1 MLFYLPQKSSIENHT
16 KLVGFTAT
24 KKIGNA
30 VKRNRS
36 KRRLRALFL
45 KYSDSLKNGT
55 YVFVAKQ
62 STPDYPSDK
71 LDLEFKKV
79 ISRAKAFND

>member
-1 MLFYLPQKSSIENHT
+1 M
-16 KLVGFTAT
+16 
-24 KKIGNA
+24 
-30 VKRNRS
+30 KRNRS

-45 KYSDSLKNGT
+45 KYSPLLKNGT
-55 YVFVAKQ
+55 YIFVAKQ

-79 ISRAKAFND
+79 ILKAKAFHD